1 LLNPLKNKL
10 LFFMK
15 KSINPQNSQT
25 EIPEITIVLKPDEG
39 DEIKTVIP
47 SPVTDHVWGVT
58 SVWY

>member
-1 LLNPLKNKL
+1 
-10 LFFMK
+10 MK